1 MATLSLNPDRPRLA
15 NAFFVLDLNV
25 DVIEGRIESEAAI
38 RVLAGSFAN
47 LYRVA
52 VTPEFV
58 EELERHKKAGGDPVL
73 SFATGL
79 PTLPALPELLLTSIC
94 RDLVALG
101 LPDPNGAPGIRQ
113 NIRSDLRHLASCIHH
128 NATGFVTRDLEFLKK
143 ADIVRERFDI
153 EVVSPT
159 DLDMEAP
166 PALHPHSILMHQDS
180 QSLSI
185 RPMQEDERDSVA
197 MFLSQLGIDGGW
209 ADTALHAGS
218 SADRR
223 VRVVAELEGVVFG
236 FSSWRMIGESDLE
249 IHLFVD
255 EQAPQSARVVDHILE
270 VTQRRGSSHELGRS
284 VVYCPLVQVET
295 RLTAMRNG
303 FQIRADATYSN
314 SITLA
319 RAQFP
324 VPVLET
330 AWQRLREECDRKLG
344 WSLPLVFPPMKKLR
358 IPGFHFGKMT
368 RRRPSRCHWLNS
380 RIGSHPRYYCFVE
393 D

>member
-1 MATLSLNPDRPRLA
+1 M
-15 NAFFVLDLNV
+15 
-25 DVIEGRIESEAAI
+25 
-38 RVLAGSFAN
+38 
-47 LYRVA
+47 
-52 VTPEFV
+52 
-58 EELERHKKAGGDPVL
+58 
-73 SFATGL
+73 
-79 PTLPALPELLLTSIC
+79 
-94 RDLVALG
+94 
-101 LPDPNGAPGIRQ
+101 
-113 NIRSDLRHLASCIHH
+113 
-128 NATGFVTRDLEFLKK
+128 
-143 ADIVRERFDI
+143 
-153 EVVSPT
+153 VSPT

-393 D
+393 DQQRSSPSNRRLHEALSLRTNGNWSYCRCPKRACSPNVRTSFRRAITRKCRQEALLSSMNPARRVPPLA